1 MIISQWIIIIF
12 SAPRGSIIP
21 FLRFNFLLFMGKR
34 HCRSFGSAFFIC
46 FGGIMRYIK
55 LHEAEKA
62 PVFKNVVYALRLVCK
77 ADGRLLVSY
86 LVSYI
91 FDDVFVRYIQS
102 ILFLKVLLSLFD
114 RGADFKTYVR
124 YLILFFVIAVATKIV
139 SWIAA
144 YIRQAST
151 KNVLKVLN
159 NMVFEKAISLDVG
172 CYESP
177 EFYDKYQRATLIMSA
192 GYFDIICYDVALV
205 ISGIVSLALVVGT
218 VASINPVYLLFLLPT
233 VLVFVIE
240 TYKSKTVYKRDL
252 EMTGNN
258 RVKAYIQR
266 TVFLKEFSK
275 DMRTSNIFSVMMTR
289 FEAAVCANVKILKSY
304 GLKLFLYSVVSS
316 LFSDFI
322 PIIGTYA
329 YAGYLFVKGKGMTS
343 SGFSVVVSSIST
355 VRDAALDIA
364 EAFDEMTQMALYFQ
378 NLKEFFEYEPSIKDG
393 ELQATEF
400 ESLEFRNVTFRYPSA
415 ERNSIEN
422 ISFKINKGETVA
434 VVGING
440 AGKSTLVKLMLRFY
454 DVSEGEILYNGVNI
468 KEYSLSS
475 LRSAFA
481 TVFQDCKNFAI
492 SVYENVMCR
501 ECSPE
506 DRKTAQTALE
516 RAGVLK
522 KIQSLPK
529 GGDTVLTREFEEDGV
544 GLSGGENQKVAVA
557 RLFARDYEIAVL
569 DEPSSALDP
578 IAEYEMYENLIA
590 ATKGKTV
597 IYISHRLS
605 SAVLSDRVLVVE
617 NGKIIE
623 SGTHEEL
630 MSINGKYCEMFTLQ
644 ASAYHGKGGERN
656 A

>member
-1 MIISQWIIIIF
+1 
-12 SAPRGSIIP
+12 
-21 FLRFNFLLFMGKR
+21 
-34 HCRSFGSAFFIC
+34 
-46 FGGIMRYIK
+46 MRYIK
-55 LHEAEKA
+55 LHGDEKV
-62 PVFKNVVYALRLVCK
+62 PVFKNVIYALRLVCK
-77 ADGRLLVSY
+77 ADRRLLISY

-114 RGADFKTYVR
+114 RGVEFRVYVR
-124 YLILFFVIAVATKIV
+124 DLLLFFAVAAATKII
-139 SWIAA
+139 SWVAA
-144 YIRQAST
+144 YIRQVST

-205 ISGIVSLALVVGT
+205 VSGMVSLLLVIGT
-218 VASINPVYLLFLLPT
+218 VAAISPVYLLFLLPIAF
-233 VLVFVIE
+233 VFVIE
-240 TYKSKTVYKRDL
+240 IYKSKAVYKRDL

-258 RVKAYIQR
+258 RTKAYIQR
-266 TVFLKEFSK
+266 TVFLKDYAK
-275 DMRTSNIFSVMMTR
+275 DMRTSNIFSVMMRR
-289 FEAAVCANVKILKSY
+289 FEAAVAANVKILKSY
-304 GLKLFLYSVVSS
+304 GVKLFLYSIVSS

-329 YAGYLFVKGKGMTS
+329 YAGYRFVKGGDMTV
-343 SGFSVVVSSIST
+343 SGFSVVVSSIAT
-355 VRDAALDIA
+355 VREATLDIA

-378 NLKEFFEYEPSIKDG
+378 NLRDFFDFEPSIKDG
-393 ELQATEF
+393 NLQAGEF
-400 ESLEFRNVTFRYPSA
+400 ESLEFRNVSFRYPSA
-415 ERNSIEN
+415 KKNALEN
-422 ISFKINKGETVA
+422 ISFKINRGETVA

-440 AGKSTLVKLMLRFY
+440 AGKSTAVKLMLRFY
-454 DVSEGEILYNGVNI
+454 DVTDGEILYNGVNI
-468 KEYSLSS
+468 KEYMLSS

-481 TVFQDCKNFAI
+481 TVFQDYKNFAI

-501 ECSPE
+501 ECTEE
-506 DRKTAQTALE
+506 DKQKAQTALKQ
-516 RAGVLK
+516 AGVWK
-522 KIQSLPK
+522 KTQSLPN
-529 GGDTVLTREFEEDGV
+529 GGDTVLTREFEEDGA
-544 GLSGGENQKVAVA
+544 GLSGGENQKVSTA
-557 RLFARDYEIAVL
+557 RLFASDYGIAIL

-578 IAEYEMYENLIA
+578 VAEYEMYENLIA

-605 SAVLSDRVLVVE
+605 SAVLSDRVLVIGD
-617 NGKIIE
+617 GKIIE

-630 MSINGKYCEMFTLQ
+630 MARKGKYCEMFTLQ
-644 ASAYHGKGGERN
+644 ASAYRRKGGDGN